1 MQNRRWA
8 KEKKSSRLAAKMKY
22 RNYGHWEKGQTNENK
37 EDILIAWNGFLLA
50 HKIIWDK
57 NVGQNSNFRLHVA
70 SLNK

>member
-1 MQNRRWA
+1 
-8 KEKKSSRLAAKMKY
+8 MKY